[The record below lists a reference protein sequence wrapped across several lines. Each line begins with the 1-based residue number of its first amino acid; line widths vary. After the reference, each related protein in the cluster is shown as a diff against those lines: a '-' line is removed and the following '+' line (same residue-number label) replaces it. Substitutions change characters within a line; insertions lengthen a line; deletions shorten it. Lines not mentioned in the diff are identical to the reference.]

1 MQIQT
6 KDGYSQF
13 YDNMMSVDFI
23 PNITLP
29 TQISETAATLIDI
42 TFTNNIE
49 KSHIS
54 GVLSTHFSDHQMI
67 FTILKTNFRDSNNNK
82 KYVEIELNY

>member
-1 MQIQT
+1 
-6 KDGYSQF
+6 
-13 YDNMMSVDFI
+13 MSVGFI
-23 PNITLP
+23 SNITLP
-29 TQISETAATLIDI
+29 TPKSETAATLIGNI
-42 TFTNNIE
+42 FINNIE

-82 KYVEIELNY
+82 NYVEKELTSEENYEKIKSRNN